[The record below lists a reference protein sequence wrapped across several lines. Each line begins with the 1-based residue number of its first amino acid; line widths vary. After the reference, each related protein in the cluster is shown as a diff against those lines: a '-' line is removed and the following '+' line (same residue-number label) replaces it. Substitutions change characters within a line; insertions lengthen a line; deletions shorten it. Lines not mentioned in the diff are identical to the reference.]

1 MKEKRDEMLK
11 NVLTNMLTTP
21 VALKEELNMIEFAS
35 QISFKSKKENL
46 I

>member
-21 VALKEELNMIEFAS
+21 VALNEELNMIEVAS